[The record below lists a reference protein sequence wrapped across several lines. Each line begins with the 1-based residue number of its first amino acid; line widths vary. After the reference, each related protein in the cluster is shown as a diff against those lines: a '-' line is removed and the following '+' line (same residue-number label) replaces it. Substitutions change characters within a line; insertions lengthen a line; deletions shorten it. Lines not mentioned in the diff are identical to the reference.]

1 MDNNVKMDAVMEI
14 NDRIKLL
21 ADKEKVKE
29 IETAVYPMLND
40 LITQTKN
47 FNDEISINK
56 ANWLRIDELLGDK
69 ASKFDVKGIKDKVD
83 LCLPLKIYQEQI
95 DVQDEI
101 NKTLNDQIKDV
112 SHSISGHKTMVD
124 FLLECTEKAKV
135 DIAALQD
142 SQRN

>member
-1 MDNNVKMDAVMEI
+1 MDNNVKMDVVMEI
-14 NDRIKLL
+14 NDQIKLL

-47 FNDEISINK
+47 FKDEIAINK

-69 ASKFDVKGIKDKVD
+69 ASKFDVRGIKDKVE
-83 LCLPLKIYQEQI
+83 LCLPLKIYHEQV

-101 NKTLNDQIKDV
+101 NKTLHDQIKEI
-112 SHSISGHKTMVD
+112 SQNISGSKTMVD
-124 FLLECTEKAKV
+124 FLIECTDKSKL